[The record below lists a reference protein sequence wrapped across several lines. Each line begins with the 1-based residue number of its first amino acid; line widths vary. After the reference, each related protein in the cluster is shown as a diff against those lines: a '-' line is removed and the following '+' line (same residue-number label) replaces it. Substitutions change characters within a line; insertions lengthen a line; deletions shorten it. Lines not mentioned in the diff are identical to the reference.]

1 MYQKCTLLRGRYK
14 HLFDFSLS
22 MYFGKNSSV
31 QIVCNNRQAQ
41 RLARKMPKCILKL
54 PKMCT
59 IWPHSAT
66 LALLG
71 SSYVYFSVK
80 MTVSWMK
87 YDRCLRTKKIEFCCK
102 IIFSIMLRIKRVG
115 ISSVTRFCKILPV
128 WQLSKNLRL
137 LFEGFFSVW
146 TNYEHTFANVYSIGH
161 ILIVAS
167 GQVLKNQSNNMVTV
181 FEFILLRHLVTEKN
195 NRTCLLYGFIKFT

>member
-1 MYQKCTLLRGRYK
+1 
-14 HLFDFSLS
+14 
-22 MYFGKNSSV
+22 
-31 QIVCNNRQAQ
+31 
-41 RLARKMPKCILKL
+41 
-54 PKMCT
+54 
-59 IWPHSAT
+59 
-66 LALLG
+66 
-71 SSYVYFSVK
+71 
-80 MTVSWMK
+80 
-87 YDRCLRTKKIEFCCK
+87 
-102 IIFSIMLRIKRVG
+102 MLRIKRVG

-181 FEFILLRHLVTEKN
+181 FEFILLRHLVTEK
-195 NRTCLLYGFIKFT
+195 TTEPACYTGSLSSPKAKFYIDYATKT

>member
-1 MYQKCTLLRGRYK
+1 
-14 HLFDFSLS
+14 
-22 MYFGKNSSV
+22 
-31 QIVCNNRQAQ
+31 
-41 RLARKMPKCILKL
+41 
-54 PKMCT
+54 
-59 IWPHSAT
+59 
-66 LALLG
+66 
-71 SSYVYFSVK
+71 
-80 MTVSWMK
+80 
-87 YDRCLRTKKIEFCCK
+87 
-102 IIFSIMLRIKRVG
+102 MLRIKRVG

-146 TNYEHTFANVYSIGH
+146 TNYEHTFANVYSLGH